1 VDAPDWLP
9 TAVAVALLLLA
20 CAWGWRYRPRRRRR
34 RPALSWDDHLAA
46 QGWTPTTGRP
56 WDDGPGEAFDPA
68 ALRVRGPVRAAR
80 TDGEGGIVGEG

>member
-9 TAVAVALLLLA
+9 TAVAAALLLLA
-20 CAWGWRYRPRRRRR
+20 CAWGWRHRPRRPGRL
-34 RPALSWDDHLAA
+34 PAPSWDDHLAA
-46 QGWTPTTGRP
+46 QGWTPTTWRP

-68 ALRVRGPVRAAR
+68 ALRVRGPVRVAR